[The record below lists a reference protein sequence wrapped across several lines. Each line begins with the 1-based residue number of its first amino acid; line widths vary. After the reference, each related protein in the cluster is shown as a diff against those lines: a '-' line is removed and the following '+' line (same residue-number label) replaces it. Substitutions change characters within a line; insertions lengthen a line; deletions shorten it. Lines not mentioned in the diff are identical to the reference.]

1 MTYSIRTRLTLWYG
15 GLMASALI
23 VLSAGVLWLH
33 MRWGLAQFD
42 GELSNLGATVVR
54 VMQEELGE
62 RGNFQRAAHEAH
74 ESMGAPGRA
83 TAVLDLTGKPLVAEW
98 QGLPYEP
105 SMWTGKSGFA
115 TVFTGGHNWRL
126 LVRREASAAGDYF
139 VLVGGTLDEVERER
153 SFLRRTLLMATPLIV
168 LGIAAVC
175 WGVASSALRPV
186 TMMAAQAEALT
197 EHSTT
202 QVLDTPTA
210 PDELGRLKRAFNRL
224 LNRLGTALEHQR
236 RFMADA
242 SHELRTP
249 VSVIQ
254 TATEVTL
261 EQPIRAE
268 SEYRDALTIINE
280 QSARLRQMVEDMLV
294 LARADAGGTSLT
306 RSLLYLDDLVAECV
320 RAVSVVAA
328 RRDVHL
334 VTTLQP
340 DVSLTADDGL
350 LRQLVTDLLDNAVR
364 YTPSGGAVIVTVS
377 RDGTCATIQVSDTG
391 PGIPEAERE
400 RVFERFV
407 RLDPARSETSGA
419 GLGLPI
425 ARWIAEQH
433 DGTVTVERNSSGGAL
448 FVVRLPL
455 TSPGPL
461 QPREVESHVGS

>member
-1 MTYSIRTRLTLWYG
+1 
-15 GLMASALI
+15 
-23 VLSAGVLWLH
+23 
-33 MRWGLAQFD
+33 
-42 GELSNLGATVVR
+42 
-54 VMQEELGE
+54 
-62 RGNFQRAAHEAH
+62 
-74 ESMGAPGRA
+74 
-83 TAVLDLTGKPLVAEW
+83 
-98 QGLPYEP
+98 
-105 SMWTGKSGFA
+105 
-115 TVFTGGHNWRL
+115 
-126 LVRREASAAGDYF
+126 
-139 VLVGGTLDEVERER
+139 
-153 SFLRRTLLMATPLIV
+153 
-168 LGIAAVC
+168 
-175 WGVASSALRPV
+175 
-186 TMMAAQAEALT
+186 
-197 EHSTT
+197 
-202 QVLDTPTA
+202 
-210 PDELGRLKRAFNRL
+210 
-224 LNRLGTALEHQR
+224 
-236 RFMADA
+236 MADA

-455 TSPGPL
+455 TSPGPV
-461 QPREVESHVGS
+461 QPREVESHVSS